1 MKAKVET
8 WLEQLRTGAIKSN
21 YVRVLA
27 HIKSKDFGTDIL
39 AMRKSLAMSHQSL
52 TAVISILADEGL
64 LMEAGIFQHESSW
77 YTTYVFVE
85 HPATREELARKRKL
99 EKFAQWLN
107 RGIEEYADCMT
118 LPLAMELQTEK
129 ANITKASDN

>member
-21 YVRVLA
+21 IVRVLA

-39 AMRKSLAMSHQSL
+39 AMRKSLGMSHQSL
-52 TAVISILADEGL
+52 TAVISMLADEGL

-85 HPATREELARKRKL
+85 HPETRKELARKRKR
-99 EKFAQWLN
+99 EKYVQWLN
-107 RGIEEYADCMT
+107 RGIEEYADIMPSS
-118 LPLAMELQTEK
+118 LRFELIIEQRE
-129 ANITKASDN
+129 AQQARDN